1 MAVDSF
7 QPSSAL
13 GFLKMSPFFA
23 PVEGVRKKKTS
34 QDPVLPLFLLKT
46 EPIVTGRVG
55 LSGTKT
61 AAMVS

>member
-1 MAVDSF
+1 MAVDPF
-7 QPSSAL
+7 HPSSTL
-13 GFLKMSPFFA
+13 GLLKMPPFFA

-46 EPIVTGRVG
+46 EPIVTGHAG

-61 AAMVS
+61 AVVAS